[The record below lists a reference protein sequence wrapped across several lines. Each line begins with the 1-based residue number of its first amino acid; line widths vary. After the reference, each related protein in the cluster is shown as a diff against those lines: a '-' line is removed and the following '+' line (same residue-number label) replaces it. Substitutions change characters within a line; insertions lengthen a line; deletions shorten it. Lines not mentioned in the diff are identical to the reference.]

1 MKTVGLLLI
10 TFVILL
16 ASLPLPTKAIRACGS
31 RSKRDGESCDESK
44 IQTCLDVVNSGLK
57 ISTECCKILKEQQS
71 CLCDISYV
79 TKTSKI
85 KTNVLSSRLKSCGIL
100 NLRCGNNNINMM
112 RTRNPLVEST
122 PSVESPGGRI

>member
-16 ASLPLPTKAIRACGS
+16 ASLPLPTKAIGAGGS
-31 RSKRDGESCDESK
+31 RSKRDRESCEESR

-57 ISTECCKILKEQQS
+57 ISTECCKFLKEQQP
-71 CLCDISYV
+71 CLCDV

-85 KTNVLSSRLKSCGIL
+85 KTNVLSSRLKSCGIH
-100 NLRCGNNNINMM
+100 NLKCGNNNNTM
-112 RTRNPLVEST
+112 RTSNPPVLRDTT
-122 PSVESPGGRI
+122 PKIR

>member
-71 CLCDISYV
+71 CL
-79 TKTSKI
+79 KI
-85 KTNVLSSRLKSCGIL
+85 KTNVLSSHVEII
-100 NLRCGNNNINMM
+100 NINMM